1 MNYLV
6 SGSWLLKKYVISSFS
21 WNSFMSNQASVVEQ
35 GDLSLSICSRVV
47 KFDFEVNQFP
57 GVLILIST
65 IAVQVYMPTQMLR

>member
-21 WNSFMSNQASVVEQ
+21 WNSLISNQASVVEQ
-35 GDLSLSICSRVV
+35 EELSLGLCSRVV

-57 GVLILIST
+57 GALILIST
-65 IAVQVYMPTQMLR
+65 VAVQVYMPT